1 MNVLSIV
8 CCTAVFSFISFNILF
23 PIERIFALPL
33 YSIKSYFKKESIPV
47 QVKPAKK
54 YTMVLV
60 GDSMTQYLGSGTEL
74 EKYLKVYYPSKD
86 FSILNYGIGSTTI
99 LTVPDRL
106 TSGSVRGSETLMPI
120 LSKDFDLIL
129 LESFGNN
136 PLSAHADGL
145 KKQFETLDQI
155 VKTIRSSKPKA
166 VIVFVATIAPNKERY
181 AEGIVNLTT
190 NERKIW
196 AEERIGYIKN
206 HIKYAKEHN
215 IPIINIYEKS
225 LTLSGDGN
233 PDYIDSHDFIH
244 PSPTGILFI
253 SREIAQFIFQKR
265 IFPL

>member
-1 MNVLSIV
+1 MGFLSSV
-8 CCTAVFSFISFNILF
+8 CCAALLSFIFFNLLL
-23 PIERIFALPL
+23 PIERTFALPL
-33 YSIKSYFKKESIPV
+33 YSIKSYFRKESIPA

-54 YTMVLV
+54 YTMVMV
-60 GDSMTQYLGSGTEL
+60 GDSMTQFLGSGTEL
-74 EKYLKVYYPSKD
+74 EKNLKVYYPSKD

-99 LTVPDRL
+99 LTVPARL

-129 LESFGNN
+129 VESFGNN
-136 PLSAHADGL
+136 PLSAHPDGL
-145 KKQFETLDQI
+145 QKQKETLDQI
-155 VKTIRSSKPKA
+155 VTTIRSGKPKA
-166 VIVFVATIAPNKERY
+166 IIVFVATIAPNKERY

-190 NERKIW
+190 DERKIW
-196 AEERIGYIKN
+196 AEERITYIKN

-215 IPIINIYEKS
+215 IPLINIYEKS
-225 LTLSGDGN
+225 LNSNGDGN